1 MFSSSSVSNRQ
12 MSFFQRKDKKPA
24 QVG

>member
-24 QVG
+24 QVE